1 MKTEVHQM
9 LQTLAVNDA
18 IGNEVIEIRDLLRS
32 NGYVSNIYAQH
43 IVPELKKK
51 CLHYTEYSKTSSRDN
66 ILIFHH
72 SIDSDVT
79 DYVRLLPDRKVM
91 RYHNI
96 TPGDFMAR
104 YDLALA
110 HRLTKARN
118 ELRELAGAFDLAL
131 GDSAY
136 NADEL
141 RAAGF
146 KKTGVLPILLNAD
159 RLNGAPDAS
168 VIKALSDGL
177 VNVLFVGRIAP
188 NKRVEDVIK
197 AFCFYQRHINP
208 SSRLVLAGMHD
219 YSSYF
224 GFLEGLVDELSVK
237 NVIFTGRVPQS
248 SLIAYYRTA
257 AVFLLMSEHEG
268 FCVPLVE
275 AMHFNLPVLAFA
287 SSAVPETLGNG
298 GILFREKRCEEVA
311 ELMDLVL
318 TDEDIRRRITEAQR
332 IRLKDF
338 DREKTGESLISFIEA
353 VRAS

>member
-9 LQTLAVNDA
+9 LQTLSVNDA
-18 IGNEVIEIRDLLRS
+18 IGNEVLEIRDVLRS

-43 IVPELKKK
+43 VDPELKKK
-51 CLHYTEYSKTSSRDN
+51 CLHYRKYSKRSSGNN

-72 SIDSDVT
+72 SIDSEVT
-79 DYVRLLPDRKVM
+79 DYVRLLPDKLVM

-110 HRLTKARN
+110 NRLTKARN
-118 ELRELAGAFDLAL
+118 ELKELAGAFDLAL
-131 GDSAY
+131 GDSGF

-146 KKTGVLPILLNAD
+146 KKTGVLPILLNVK
-159 RLNGAPDAS
+159 RLDGEPDAS
-168 VIKALSDGL
+168 VMKAFSDGL

-188 NKRVEDVIK
+188 NKRIEDVIK
-197 AFCFYQRHINP
+197 AFCFYQRHINS

-219 YSSYF
+219 YLSYF

-237 NVIFTGRVPQS
+237 NVVFTGRVPQAA
-248 SLIAYYRTA
+248 LNAYYRSA
-257 AVFLLMSEHEG
+257 GIFLSMSEHEG

-298 GILFREKRCEEVA
+298 GVLFREKRCEEVA
-311 ELMDLVL
+311 ELMNLVL
-318 TDEDIRRRITEAQR
+318 TDDDIRRKITEAQR

-338 DREKTGESLISFIEA
+338 DGEKTGDAFISFIEA